1 MLKYD
6 GLPIPDY
13 KSFYELFLSRYCD
26 SPKSLGIFYDA
37 YEQDKKKEHAW
48 SIKFDDFAIKLFADT
63 RVRAEYLA
71 KMEHKKFCESK
82 GADENRSIIK
92 SIKECDDIGYG
103 QKSTEAKTEQT
114 QSIWVLA
121 INSEMTAESTT
132 LLFSTEAAARERL
145 LDFYDDEFEYL
156 DWENNSNPTR
166 ADLENKKRNSF
177 TALHNYDNNTYV
189 DYVVYKQEIDSNG
202 D

>member
-13 KSFYELFLSRYCD
+13 KSFYELFLSQYCD
-26 SPKSLGIFYDA
+26 SPKSLGI
-37 YEQDKKKEHAW
+37 
-48 SIKFDDFAIKLFADT
+48 
-63 RVRAEYLA
+63 
-71 KMEHKKFCESK
+71 FCESK